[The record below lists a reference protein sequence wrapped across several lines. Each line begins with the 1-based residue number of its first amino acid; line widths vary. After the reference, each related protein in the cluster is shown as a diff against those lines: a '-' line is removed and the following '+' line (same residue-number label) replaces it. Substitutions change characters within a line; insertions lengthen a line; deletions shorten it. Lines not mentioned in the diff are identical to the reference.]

1 MYIQYTGFNIV
12 SSFRVYNFDVI
23 DPPAAAREFTVKV
36 PFEDFCPERLRFQDG
51 PGIGSARLQ
60 RELKGE
66 TLESRA
72 EFDLRIEEQDVREY
86 RAQHYTQQKL
96 PKAKDAVPGLP
107 SGSSL
112 PNQHSQNRGYWPL
125 GPTRLPAREEI
136 SVLLLHELGD
146 PLDALK
152 RALEAQ
158 SMQVSC
164 LQSCQETLP
173 LLTGAN
179 PPHLVLA
186 QPKLP
191 DGTWADVVS
200 LALKATKP
208 VNVIVVGRLANVGL
222 CLQTITGGAFDFIVP
237 PLTGYELTHVTR
249 CAIENVLSRREAQAH
264 SAEHDPHRASSIP
277 CP

>member
-1 MYIQYTGFNIV
+1 MYIQYAGFNIV

-36 PFEDFCPERLRFQDG
+36 RSEEFCPGRLKFQDG
-51 PGIGSARLQ
+51 PGISSARLQ

-66 TLESRA
+66 TPESRA
-72 EFDLRIEEQDVREY
+72 EPDLGIEEQDVREY
-86 RAQHYTQQKL
+86 RAEHYPQQNP
-96 PKAKDAVPGLP
+96 PKARDAVPGVP
-107 SGSSL
+107 SGSSP

-146 PLDALK
+146 FRDALK

-158 SMQVSC
+158 SMQVRC
-164 LQSCQETLP
+164 LQSCQEALP

-179 PPHLVLA
+179 PPHLVFA
-186 QPKLP
+186 QPKVP
-191 DGTWADVVS
+191 DGKWADVVS

-208 VNVIVVGRLANVGL
+208 VNVIIVGRLANVGL
-222 CLQTITGGAFDFIVP
+222 YLQTITGGAFDFIVP
-237 PLTGYELTHVTR
+237 PLTGYELAHVVR

-264 SAEHDPHRASSIP
+264 SA
-277 CP
+277 